1 MMVQYSG
8 SQGVWIWWEVT
19 DHGSQQKRPHRFI
32 MRKRRL
38 IPHSEPKHSAEVQ
51 ASWPGGTWGRAPP
64 SLPSW
69 RELMSLEQT
78 RERGQVL
85 DYLKLTAGPCP
96 ALSCPAASGAVSPGA
111 ERRHR

>member
-8 SQGVWIWWEVT
+8 SQGVWTWWEVT

-32 MRKRRL
+32 VRKRRL

-78 RERGQVL
+78 RERPGARL
-85 DYLKLTAGPCP
+85 PEAHCWALPCFV
-96 ALSCPAASGAVSPGA
+96 LSCCLWGCQPWGGKEA
-111 ERRHR
+111 